1 MDTSSQLCLLP
12 RGGRGGS
19 RAREGLPDVTTLQ
32 VDERVLA
39 DEAPKFAAFDA
50 AVQSGD
56 YARLLWVASVR
67 GGKTATI
74 VLALVR
80 LIITQRVTGIGNGQ
94 YLLGGQTVEAIRR
107 AQLVYWRAAC
117 KAYGLTFKNVRGA
130 QNAFELPGL
139 GVTIYLHGGAKKGDD
154 EAILGQTL
162 TAAYCDDA
170 ASLDEGFL
178 LEVERRCS
186 FKESLMIISSNGGMP
201 TCGFNR
207 AFWNDSEPKDDEPPT
222 YRMLTTIDDN
232 PYIHP
237 DRRERYKNE
246 NRGSV
251 GYAQRILGLF
261 VAPEGLVVNI
271 PPEAIT
277 SERPLITAPNGKPSG
292 FGQQWT
298 WARPALPTV
307 SSGRRLP
314 SFRRNGSIS
323 EAYVW
328 NGQRQ
333 GIQAMGPLQLADM
346 DPARWNIRSR

>member
-1 MDTSSQLCLLP
+1 M
-12 RGGRGGS
+12 
-19 RAREGLPDVTTLQ
+19 TTLQ

-186 FKESLMIISSNGGMP
+186 FKESLMIISSATAGCRLVGSTGRSGMTVTP
-201 TCGFNR
+201 R
-207 AFWNDSEPKDDEPPT
+207 
-222 YRMLTTIDDN
+222 TT
-232 PYIHP
+232 
-237 DRRERYKNE
+237 
-246 NRGSV
+246 S
-251 GYAQRILGLF
+251 
-261 VAPEGLVVNI
+261 
-271 PPEAIT
+271 
-277 SERPLITAPNGKPSG
+277 RPRTGC
-292 FGQQWT
+292 
-298 WARPALPTV
+298 
-307 SSGRRLP
+307 
-314 SFRRNGSIS
+314 
-323 EAYVW
+323 
-328 NGQRQ
+328 
-333 GIQAMGPLQLADM
+333 
-346 DPARWNIRSR
+346 